1 MKQIR
6 LVLIVVLMAVMAMSC
21 SKPAG
26 SGKKVI
32 GVSLMTLQYPF
43 FQDIK
48 TGIEKTA
55 GDRYEVKF
63 HDAALNIQSQIDA
76 VENFAAQNVD
86 AIILNAVD
94 ADGIV
99 TALEAAEKKNIP
111 VITVDMKP
119 SGGTFATYIGSNNY
133 LGGQLA
139 ALFASGNILK
149 TNPSPKVVLLSNPL
163 STASVE
169 RINGFKT
176 KLAEKIPG
184 MQVVAEKGA
193 DTREAFMSA
202 MEDILISNKA
212 IDIVFAYSAQGGL
225 GAYDA
230 IQSAGRDKEIAV
242 IGFDATSE
250 EQAEI
255 AKDSA
260 YRGSVI
266 QFPEKLGVAC
276 VESVDKALSGQSLPA
291 DIPVE
296 VGVFAIDK
304 VFTASELGL

>member
-1 MKQIR
+1 
-6 LVLIVVLMAVMAMSC
+6 MAMNC
-21 SKPAG
+21 NKPAG
-26 SGKKVI
+26 NGKKVI

-99 TALEAAEKKNIP
+99 TALEAAGKKNIP

-119 SGGTFATYIGSNNY
+119 ASGSFATYIGSNNY

-139 ALFASGNILK
+139 ALFASGNILNG
-149 TNPSPKVVLLSNPL
+149 NPNPKVVLLSNPL
-163 STASVE
+163 SSASVE

-184 MQVVAEKGA
+184 MRVVAEKGA

-202 MEDILISNKA
+202 MEDILISNKE
-212 IDIVFAYSAQGGL
+212 INIVFAYSAQGGL

-230 IQSAGRDKEIAV
+230 IQSAGRDREIAV
-242 IGFDATSE
+242 IGFDATNE

-255 AKDSA
+255 AKGSA
-260 YRGSVI
+260 YKGSVI
-266 QFPEKLGVAC
+266 QFPEKLGVTC
-276 VESVDKALSGQSLPA
+276 VESVDKVLAGQPLPS

-296 VGVFAIDK
+296 VGVFAINK

>member
-6 LVLIVVLMAVMAMSC
+6 IFLFVVLAALMAANC
-21 SKPAG
+21 NKPAG
-26 SGKKVI
+26 GGKKVI

-55 GDRYEVKF
+55 GDRYEIKF

-99 TALEAAEKKNIP
+99 TALEAAEKKKIP

-119 SGGTFATYIGSNNY
+119 AGGSFATYIGSNNY

-149 TNPSPKVVLLSNPL
+149 NNPNPKVVLLSNPL
-163 STASVE
+163 SSASVE

-184 MQVVAEKGA
+184 MQVAAEKGA

-202 MEDILISNKA
+202 MEDILISNKE
-212 IDIVFAYSAQGGL
+212 IDVVFAYSAQGGL

-230 IQSAGRDKEIAV
+230 VQSAGRDGEIAV
-242 IGFDATSE
+242 IGFDATNE

-255 AKDSA
+255 AKGSA
-260 YRGSVI
+260 YKGSVI
-266 QFPEKLGVAC
+266 QFPEKLGITC
-276 VESVDKALSGQSLPA
+276 VESVDRALAGQSLPP

-296 VGVFAIDK
+296 VGVFAINK